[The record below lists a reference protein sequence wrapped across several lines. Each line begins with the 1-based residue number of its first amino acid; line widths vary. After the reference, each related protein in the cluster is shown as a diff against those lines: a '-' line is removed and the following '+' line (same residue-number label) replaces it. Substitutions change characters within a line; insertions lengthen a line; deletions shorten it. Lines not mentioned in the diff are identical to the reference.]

1 MFISMRFDTLNN
13 NNTSINKCKSVYIH
27 IQDVKTFDGDA
38 YDTFEVDV
46 IDHNGNLLHYED
58 VLDVMIE

>member
-1 MFISMRFDTLNN
+1 MFVSMRFDTLKN
-13 NNTSINKCKSVYIH
+13 NNTSINKCQLVYVH

-46 IDHNGNLLHYED
+46 IDHNGDLLHYEN